1 MFDSMKTLL
10 PRRIITKRELGLL
23 SASLRPV
30 RSFEEVGQIM
40 GLSSTAV
47 SNIENSALRKII
59 MALNPPQ
66 AKRRRQR

>member
-66 AKRRRQR
+66 AKRRRPR